1 MVLSCRRRRGPEE
14 PAVMAELAADTAAV
28 PRAVFTVADLPER
41 ERYDAWK
48 ESIACIFDVDAD
60 PEDRDGDF
68 FAAIDASMYGP
79 LMLART
85 TSRAQHWER
94 SAATIARDGMDHY
107 MIQYYE
113 TGSQTVMRSEEHKSE
128 LQSLM
133 RHSYA

>member
-1 MVLSCRRRRGPEE
+1 
-14 PAVMAELAADTAAV
+14 MAERAADTVAV

-41 ERYDAWK
+41 ERYDDWK

-94 SAATIARDGMDHY
+94 SAATIARHGVDHY
-107 MIQYYE
+107 LINTHT
-113 TGSQTVMRSEEHKSE
+113 TGSQQVEQGKKPAP
-128 LQSLM
+128 QAQ
-133 RHSYA
+133 RHHTR

>member
-1 MVLSCRRRRGPEE
+1 
-14 PAVMAELAADTAAV
+14 MAERAADTVAV

-113 TGSQTVMRSEEHKSE
+113 TGSQPVIDRKSTR
-128 LQSLM
+128 LNSS
-133 RHSYA
+133 H